1 VISARQKNINP
12 KKCRWQVSLRLYL
25 LLIVVENW
33 RITNNFEFENASELK
48 SFKNNK
54 FWETL
59 KVYMWRKMNLKV
71 ISSTFQFVC
80 FILHSV

>member
-1 VISARQKNINP
+1 MPLADFVQALSVADF
-12 KKCRWQVSLRLYL
+12 
-25 LLIVVENW
+25 VENGH
-33 RITNNFEFENASELK
+33 ITNNFEFEKAPKLN

-71 ISSTFQFVC
+71 TSSTFQFIC
-80 FILHSV
+80 FVLHSV